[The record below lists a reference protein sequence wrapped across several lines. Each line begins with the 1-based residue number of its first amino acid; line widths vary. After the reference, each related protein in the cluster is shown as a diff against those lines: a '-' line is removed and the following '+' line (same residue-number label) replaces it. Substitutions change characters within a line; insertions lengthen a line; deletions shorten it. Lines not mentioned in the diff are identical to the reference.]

1 MAGTKIL
8 LYGRTGSGKTAQIGE
23 LAEYVFVKTGLPTM
37 LWTADKGGTK
47 TIQPY
52 IDLGIIQVTEIGTSD
67 PFIFLNKACGGY
79 VRDAAGKWVKADLT
93 KIGMAAFESFR
104 SFADSMMICM
114 EGKLAAGVNIG
125 GSAGTSFQAASDG
138 ETLKISGGNQ
148 SIYGVAQNQIRNEV
162 WNSHKLVVPYLIW
175 TSAVSKD
182 EDINA
187 AGKVLGPDVIGKAMT
202 TVTPYWFDYTL
213 RCDTVAAQNGK
224 PERHLM
230 YLGTHADV
238 NAGGA
243 AGLGNVR
250 LPLDGTLS
258 TTIIE
263 PASIVKALEAI
274 EGGSHSAKSKI
285 QQRLGSKL
293 DALKKLQSAS

>member
-1 MAGTKIL
+1 MAATKIL

-23 LAEYVFVKTGLPTM
+23 LAEWVFVKTGLPAI
-37 LWTADKGGTK
+37 LWTADKGGIK

-52 IDLGIIQVTEIGTSD
+52 IDLGLIVVVMIEDCD
-67 PFIFLNKACGGY
+67 PFIFANKAAAGY
-79 VRDAAGKWVKADLT
+79 IRDANRKWVKADMS
-93 KIGMAAFESFR
+93 KYGMAAFESFR
-104 SFADSMMICM
+104 GFADSMMVTM
-114 EGKLAAGVNIG
+114 EGKLAQGVNIG

-148 SIYGVAQNQIRNEV
+148 SIYGVAQNQVRNEV
-162 WNSHKLVVPYLIW
+162 WNSFKLPTPYLIW

-202 TVTPYWFDYTL
+202 TVTPYWFDYTI
-213 RCDTVAAQNGK
+213 RIDTVAAQAGK

-250 LPLDGTLS
+250 LPLDGILTN
-258 TTIIE
+258 TIIE
-263 PASIVKALEAI
+263 PASIVKALESI
-274 EGGSHSAKSKI
+274 EGGSKSAEGKI
-285 QQRLGSKL
+285 RARLGSKL
-293 DALKKLQSAS
+293 DALKRQS

>member
-1 MAGTKIL
+1 MAATKIL

-23 LAEYVFVKTGLPTM
+23 LAEWVFIKTGLPTI

-52 IDLGIIQVTEIGTSD
+52 IDLGLIRVEHIGSTD
-67 PFIFLNKACGGY
+67 PFIFLNRACAGF
-79 VRDAAGKWVKADLT
+79 VRDEKGKWVKADLA
-93 KIGMAAFESFR
+93 KVGLAAFESFR
-104 SFADSMMICM
+104 SFAESMMVTM
-114 EGKLAAGVNIG
+114 EQKLASGVNIG
-125 GSAGTSFQAASDG
+125 GSANISFQAASDG
-138 ETLKISGGNQ
+138 ETLKISAGNQ

-162 WNSHKLVVPYLIW
+162 WNSHKLDVPYLVW

-202 TVTPYWFDYTL
+202 TVTPYWFDYTI
-213 RCDTVAAQNGK
+213 RIDTVPAGMGK

-243 AGLGNVR
+243 AGLGNIR
-250 LPLDGTLS
+250 LPLDGSLKEAV
-258 TTIIE
+258 IE
-263 PASIVKALEAI
+263 PASIVKALETI
-274 EGGSHSAKSKI
+274 EGGSKSAADKI
-285 QQRLGSKL
+285 RQRLGSRL
-293 DALKKLQSAS
+293 DALKKLNS

>member
-8 LYGRTGSGKTAQIGE
+8 LYGRSGSGKTAQLGE
-23 LAEYVFVKTGLPTM
+23 LAEYVFVKTGLPTQ

-47 TIQPY
+47 VIQPY
-52 IDLGIIQVTEIGTSD
+52 IDLGIIQVCALEDTD
-67 PFIFLNKACGGY
+67 PFIFANKAAQGY
-79 VRDAAGKWVKADLT
+79 IRDANRKWVKADHS
-93 KIGMAAFESFR
+93 KIGLGAFESFR
-104 SFADSMMICM
+104 SLADAMMMTM
-114 EGKLAAGVNIG
+114 EVKLAAGVNIG
-125 GSAGTSFQAASDG
+125 GSANISFQAASDG
-138 ETLKISGGNQ
+138 ETLKISAGNQ

-162 WNSHKLVVPYLIW
+162 LRSHALPFPYLAW

-182 EDINA
+182 DDINA

-202 TVTPYWFDYTL
+202 TVTPYWFDYTI
-213 RCDTVAAQNGK
+213 RIDTIAAQNGK

-230 YLGTHADV
+230 YLGQHADV

-250 LPLDGTLS
+250 LPLDGAIKETV
-258 TTIIE
+258 IE

-274 EGGSHSAKSKI
+274 EAGSKSATDKI
-285 QQRLGSKL
+285 RQRLGGKL
-293 DALKKLQSAS
+293 DALKALKS